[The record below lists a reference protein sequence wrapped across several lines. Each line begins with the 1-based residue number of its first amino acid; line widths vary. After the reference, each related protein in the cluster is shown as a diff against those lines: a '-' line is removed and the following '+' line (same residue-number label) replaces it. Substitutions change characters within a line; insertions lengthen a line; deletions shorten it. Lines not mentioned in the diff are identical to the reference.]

1 MFDYEEYRLV
11 GDLLAQ
17 IEKESYQRS
26 AISRYYYS
34 LFNPVRNYLI
44 FVLNEFD
51 FIRGTDF
58 DKRICN
64 RLMQSND
71 DTEKALGLILDEL
84 RQLRND
90 ADYNWNLNSEYF
102 EECLND
108 VKSNIDM
115 GFDYLNALR
124 SSPPLKL

>member
-1 MFDYEEYRLV
+1 MFDYGEYRFV

-17 IEKESYQRS
+17 IERESYQRS
-26 AISRYYYS
+26 AISRYYYA
-34 LFNPVRNYLI
+34 LFNPVRYYLI

-51 FIRGTDF
+51 FIKGADF
-58 DKRICN
+58 HKRICN

-71 DTEKALGLILDEL
+71 NTEKALGLILDEL

-90 ADYNWNLNSEYF
+90 ADYNWDLSSSYF

-108 VKSNIDM
+108 VKSNLDL

-124 SSPPLKL
+124 NSPPLGL

>member
-1 MFDYEEYRLV
+1 MFDYDEYRLV

-58 DKRICN
+58 LELPRRWRRRGFANQKN
-64 RLMQSND
+64 VYF
-71 DTEKALGLILDEL
+71 LDVFT
-84 RQLRND
+84 
-90 ADYNWNLNSEYF
+90 AS
-102 EECLND
+102 
-108 VKSNIDM
+108 
-115 GFDYLNALR
+115 
-124 SSPPLKL
+124 